1 MLQKNRSKR
10 IALGK
15 YGLSVPL
22 FVLMLILSSATID
35 NSKAVKNISTKA
47 KDVLLVPA
55 SSSVAMLTD
64 DNNVAVAPPV
74 LLADTSE
81 NTQQPSFPGGKS
93 ALDAYMGRNVRYP
106 IRDREHNIQG
116 KVNLQFAIETDGSV
130 TDVIAISGPSQSLK
144 DAAIV
149 AMKNSP
155 KWIPGY
161 KNGKLIKMPYS
172 YEVNFTL
179 SYDNSNGAKIFKVVD
194 NSVDNQVFTVLE
206 TQPTFPGGI
215 KNFLQYIANNVKY
228 PAEDRKNNLQGKV
241 IVQFVIE
248 TNGSLTD
255 IKAIRSPSNTM
266 SEEAVRVVSS
276 SPKWIPGM
284 QGGSFVRS
292 QFTVPINFTLNND
305 NTTSKGVTDAVKQ

>member
-1 MLQKNRSKR
+1 
-10 IALGK
+10 
-15 YGLSVPL
+15 
-22 FVLMLILSSATID
+22 
-35 NSKAVKNISTKA
+35 
-47 KDVLLVPA
+47 
-55 SSSVAMLTD
+55 MLTD
-64 DNNVAVAPPV
+64 DNKVEVAPPV
-74 LLADTSE
+74 LLADTVK
-81 NTQQPSFPGGKS
+81 NTQQPSFPGGRP

-106 IRDREHNIQG
+106 IRDRESNIQG
-116 KVNLQFAIETDGSV
+116 KVNLKFAIETDGSV
-130 TDVIAISGPSQSLK
+130 TDVIAISGPSQTLK

-179 SYDNSNGAKIFKVVD
+179 SKDISNGAKIFKVVD
-194 NSVDNQVFTVLE
+194 NNVDNQVFAVLE
-206 TQPTFPGGI
+206 TQPKFPGGI
-215 KNFLQYIANNVKY
+215 QNFLRYLGNNVKY

-241 IVQFVIE
+241 VVQFVIE
-248 TNGSLTD
+248 KNGSLTD
-255 IKAIRSPSNTM
+255 IKAIRSPSKAM

-292 QFTVPINFTLNND
+292 QFTVPITFTLDNG

>member
-1 MLQKNRSKR
+1 MKATLYHAKKNKSKC
-10 IALGK
+10 IALAK

-22 FVLMLILSSATID
+22 FVLMLILSSAAV
-35 NSKAVKNISTKA
+35 NNNKALKPITTKA
-47 KDVLLVPA
+47 ENVLLVPA
-55 SSSVAMLTD
+55 SSSITMLT
-64 DNNVAVAPPV
+64 NYNKVEVALHI
-74 LLADTSE
+74 LLADTVK

-106 IRDREHNIQG
+106 IRDRESNIQG
-116 KVNLQFAIETDGSV
+116 KVNLKFAVDTDGSV
-130 TDVIAISGPSQSLK
+130 TDVIAVSGPSQTLK

-161 KNGKLIKMPYS
+161 KNGKLIKMPYT
-172 YEVNFTL
+172 YEVSFTL
-179 SYDNSNGAKIFKVVD
+179 SEDSSNGAKIFKVVD
-194 NSVDNQVFTVLE
+194 NNVDNQAFAMLE
-206 TQPTFPGGI
+206 TQPRFPGGI
-215 KNFLQYIANNVKY
+215 QKFLQYLGKNVKY
-228 PAEDRKNNLQGKV
+228 PAEDRKSNLQGKV

-248 TNGSLTD
+248 KNGNLTD
-255 IKAIRSPSNTM
+255 IKAIRSPSNAM

-292 QFTVPINFTLNND
+292 QFTVPITFTLD
-305 NTTSKGVTDAVKQ
+305 NGTNTSKE